1 MMKAS
6 LLAITI
12 VALYSKIVVNASPTT
27 KEGHKQT
34 VDIRSKSSFVIFFIM
49 IVTDS
54 SVLQP

>member
-1 MMKAS
+1 MKAS

-27 KEGHKQT
+27 KQGHKQT
-34 VDIRSKSSFVIFFIM
+34 VGIRSKSSFVVFLIM
-49 IVTDS
+49 IVIDS